1 MSLQQVLSKIEERKN
16 EYLELLFVF
25 LRQRSIS
32 SQNDGV
38 IDCAFLLKGLMEQLG
53 ISTTKIYE
61 TKGQPIVYGEIIN
74 NPNDFTILFY
84 GHYDVQPVDPLD
96 LWISPP
102 FEPTIRNGKIYA
114 RGVGDN
120 KGQLFTHLL
129 AVKTMLDV
137 YGELPINV
145 KFVFEGEEE
154 STSGSLPMFVETH
167 KELLSADL
175 VYTADGP
182 MPVTGEPLVLLGV
195 RGVLCV
201 EMKANGA
208 NRDNHSGNKGNIVPN
223 PAWTLIDLLS
233 TMRNKEGLVTIEGFY
248 DDICKPTQAELNL
261 LRTLPYDHQKV
272 GKEIG
277 YEDLQME
284 GETYYRKLTFEPT
297 FNIQGFASGY
307 NGEGSKTIIPSEA
320 TVKIDFR
327 LVLDQE
333 PDDIYRKVVEH
344 VTKFSPDVL
353 VSHLGS
359 MEPSRTPY
367 SNKLVKVIEL
377 AVEENASRKAVV
389 QPSLGGSL
397 PDYVWTKILN
407 VPSIVVPYANFD
419 EQNHSPN
426 ENLNLENFFNGI
438 SCTCHVIKALGNY
451 VKEKTEDK
459 VGSTCSNSTPSEEPN
474 RPKIL

>member
-1 MSLQQVLSKIEERKN
+1 MDLQSVLSLINERKE
-16 EYLELLFVF
+16 EYLETLFTL

-38 IDCAFLLKGLMEQLG
+38 VECAELLKVIMEDIG
-53 ISTTKIYE
+53 INTKIYKTE
-61 TKGQPIVYGEIIN
+61 GQPIVYGEIIN
-74 NPNDFTILFY
+74 DPNDLTILFY

-96 LWISPP
+96 QWLSPP
-102 FEPTIRNGKIYA
+102 FEPTIRDGKIYC

-120 KGQLFTHLL
+120 KGQLITHLL

-137 YGELPINV
+137 HSKLPINI

-154 STSGSLPMFVETH
+154 STSVSLPVFVESH
-167 KELLSADL
+167 KDLLKADL

-201 EMKANGA
+201 ELTAKEAEW
-208 NRDNHSGNKGNIVPN
+208 DNHSGNKGNIVPN

-233 TMRNKEGLVTIEGFY
+233 TMRDHNHKVTIDGFY
-248 DDICKPTQAELNL
+248 DDILKLTQEELDL
-261 LRTLPYDHQKV
+261 LKKLPFDNEKV

-277 YEDLQME
+277 YKELNMD
-284 GETYYRKLTFEPT
+284 GETYYRKLTLEPT
-297 FNIQGFASGY
+297 FNIQGFISGY
-307 NGEGSKTIIPSEA
+307 GGEGSKTIIPSEA

-327 LVLDQE
+327 LVLDQN
-333 PDDIYRKVVEH
+333 PSDIFEKVCAHVEKH
-344 VTKFSPDVL
+344 APGVKVK
-353 VSHLGS
+353 HLGS

-367 SNKLVKVIEL
+367 GNRLIKVIEE
-377 AVEENASRKAVV
+377 AVEESYQQKPIV

-397 PDYVWTKILN
+397 PDYVWTKILQ
-407 VPSIVVPYANFD
+407 VPSVVVPYANFD

-426 ENLNLENFFNGI
+426 ENMDLENFYNGI
-438 SCTCHVIKALGNY
+438 KCSCYVIEALGAY
-451 VKEKTEDK
+451 K
-459 VGSTCSNSTPSEEPN
+459 NSMKN
-474 RPKIL
+474 